1 MTDSWFY
8 SLVVA
13 MVVIVAIY
21 WSRLDGDRK

>member
-1 MTDSWFY
+1 VTDSWFY